1 MELERLCRVLGRRLP
16 HGFPGI
22 ETKGNDVTSTAATV
36 NTAQARELAQ
46 EPRTRVV
53 DVRTPG
59 EFEAVHIPGSHNV
72 PLDLLRAQ
80 DGSLAPEHNDP
91 VVLVCGTG
99 ARAEQARN
107 VLETAGFGR
116 LSVLRDGIAAWER
129 DGAPLERGRG
139 AWSMER
145 QVRLAAGGLVV
156 SGVLGSLVYRP
167 LKWLSGF
174 VGAGLVF
181 AAVTDTCGMA
191 KLLGLLPHNRKR
203 EQDASTLLAALT
215 GPAS

>member
-1 MELERLCRVLGRRLP
+1 M
-16 HGFPGI
+16 
-22 ETKGNDVTSTAATV
+22 TSTAATV
-36 NTAQARELAQ
+36 NTAQARELTQ

-72 PLDLLRAQ
+72 PLDLLRAR

-129 DGAPLERGRG
+129 DGAPLEHGRG

-156 SGVLGSLVYRP
+156 TGVLGSLVYRP

-203 EQDASTLLAALT
+203 EQDAEVQLAALT